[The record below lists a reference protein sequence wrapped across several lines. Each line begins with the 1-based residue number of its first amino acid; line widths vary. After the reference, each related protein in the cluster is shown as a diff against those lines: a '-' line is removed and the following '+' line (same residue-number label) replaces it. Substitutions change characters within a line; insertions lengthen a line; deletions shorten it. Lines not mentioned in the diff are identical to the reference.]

1 MKKNNKLST
10 AKTKRKPKST
20 AVSEVLAILSIAFG
34 LIYLVALFSY
44 HATETPWSGDVEL
57 NANTLNQAGMVGAYL
72 SDISLS
78 ILGYSAYL
86 IPIALIWLGYG
97 LHKNIGK
104 TPNPWSVVMVR
115 FFAFLILLLS
125 TSAFLSLD
133 VPNPLEGGRA
143 IAGGDTGY
151 SIHQYFGQLF
161 GSVAFLIYL
170 SVMMVSFSIAS
181 TASWMNIFG
190 NFRQA
195 LSGAYNQWQQWRA
208 ERKNKAIKKT
218 KPVITPKQT
227 PEPSSGVM
235 AKVKSAKIK
244 PDKKIKKAPTVA
256 SSSNLFNTKSIDG
269 LPNLSLLNDLSD
281 IKIGYSEQA
290 LEDMSRQVELKLK
303 DFGFDVSIT
312 TVTPG
317 PVVTQFEVSLA
328 PGVKVSQI
336 MNLNKDLARALLV
349 ESVRIVDVIPG
360 KPVIGIE
367 IPNEQREMIGLREIL
382 ASDEFIKSESR
393 LTMGLGKD
401 INGLPVVANLAK
413 MPHLLVAGATGMGKS
428 VSLNSI
434 IVSMLYKAK
443 PDEVR
448 VIMIDPKIVELAI
461 YADIPHLLT
470 PVITDMNQAA
480 SALWWCVNEMERRYL
495 LLAKFGVRNIDGFN
509 EKLAKAKAK
518 GKPLLDPSFNPN
530 TAEEGETAPE
540 LEALPLIMLVIDEY
554 ADMLGALQQE
564 DRNKA
569 KRVEALIVRLA
580 QKARAAGIH
589 LIIATQRPSV
599 DVITGL
605 IKSNVPTR
613 VAFKVSSKV
622 DSRTIL
628 DQGGAEQLLGMGDM
642 LYMTPGVSHLTRVHG
657 AFVGDDEIA
666 RVVRF
671 LKEKSEPNYLQGI
684 LNANNESD
692 ESHEGVANTRGGELD
707 ELYDEAV
714 AIVTSSRRASISS
727 LQRRM
732 RIGYN
737 RAARII
743 EDMEASGV
751 VSPMNNN
758 GSREV
763 LAPEPITDD

>member
-10 AKTKRKPKST
+10 AKTKRKPKSR
-20 AVSEVLAILSIAFG
+20 AISEVLAILSIAFG

-44 HATETPWSGDVEL
+44 HASETPWSGDVEL
-57 NANTLNQAGMVGAYL
+57 SANTLNHAGMVGAYL

-104 TPNPWSVVMVR
+104 TPSPWSVVLVR

-133 VPNPLEGGRA
+133 VPDPLEGGRS

-190 NFRQA
+190 NFRQV
-195 LSGAYNQWQQWRA
+195 LSGAYNQWQQWRT
-208 ERKNKAIKKT
+208 ERKNKAIKKS
-218 KPVITPKQT
+218 KPVITAKQT
-227 PEPSSGVM
+227 SEPKSGVM

-244 PDKKIKKAPTVA
+244 PDKKIKQAPAIA

-269 LPNLSLLNDLSD
+269 LPDLSLLNDMSNA
-281 IKIGYSEQA
+281 KIGYSEQA

-317 PVVTQFEVSLA
+317 PVVTQFEVALA

-434 IVSMLYKAK
+434 IVSVLYKAK

-666 RVVRF
+666 RVVKF
-671 LKEKSEPNYLQGI
+671 LKEKSEPNYLHGI

-692 ESHEGVANTRGGELD
+692 EPQEGVTNTRGGELD

-751 VSPMNNN
+751 VSPMNSN